1 MDQWF
6 NWFPCT
12 NNWNNWINGFIDL
25 HFTGVKEN
33 GEGLNGIIDLQ
44 IKPDELIHLLSR
56 LNLLRA
62 LSSQTEEELDKHKK
76 SDEQK
81 ESDGHDV
88 SQDVLMDFEQ
98 ELLDMDDIMPEDST
112 PPLIVPPAEICVNS
126 EHQVDRVS
134 DVVVLKL
141 KLEFWR
147 QAQANKDLLSR
158 VETYYSNR
166 NHLTAR
172 EQKHQQQVRILKYV
186 TIAKRSPCKDRVKCK
201 GRGGDKHPYDR
212 CADKLSACTKCDLI
226 SHKSYD
232 HETLDPVL
240 RPYMMLT
247 PTSLLIS
254 SWLRR
259 GLNPPRTG
267 STGGQLKEG
276 IAGMIPTG
284 KRSIA
289 ARAGAGT
296 ESQEISTPGQT

>member
-12 NNWNNWINGFIDL
+12 NNWNNWITGFIDL

-186 TIAKRSPCKDRVKCK
+186 TIARRRV
-201 GRGGDKHPYDR
+201 
-212 CADKLSACTKCDLI
+212 TFLI
-226 SHKSYD
+226 SAKIELSVKAVEGTSIRMTD
-232 HETLDPVL
+232 VQIS
-240 RPYMMLT
+240 
-247 PTSLLIS
+247 SLLVQNVT
-254 SWLRR
+254 W
-259 GLNPPRTG
+259 
-267 STGGQLKEG
+267 
-276 IAGMIPTG
+276 
-284 KRSIA
+284 
-289 ARAGAGT
+289 
-296 ESQEISTPGQT
+296 